1 MHDRFPIRVRP
12 RLFRRGLFPPG
23 LFPPGLFRL
32 AAWLAFVATLS
43 GAIAPAVSQALAG
56 TSADLCLSTDAAP
69 GSVALEP
76 GPSSGPASSP
86 ASNPHGDHGPACP
99 FCLSHGA
106 SSAAPPPS
114 PPAHAMSPGWRAPA
128 CAGRAAAS
136 AAPARWITA
145 SPRGPPPRA

>member
-1 MHDRFPIRVRP
+1 MHDRFPIRV
-12 RLFRRGLFPPG
+12 
-23 LFPPGLFRL
+23 PPGLFRL

-43 GAIAPAVSQALAG
+43 GALAPAVSQALAG

-76 GPSSGPASSP
+76 GPWSGSS
-86 ASNPHGDHGPACP
+86 SNPHSDHGAACP
-99 FCLSHGA
+99 FCLKHGA

-114 PPAHAMSPGWRAPA
+114 LPAHALSPGWRAPA
-128 CAGRAAAS
+128 CEGRAAAS

-145 SPRGPPPRA
+145 PPRGPPARG